1 MPTWDE
7 KQYAK
12 FLDARTRPSRELL
25 GRVPL
30 EAAKRVVDLGCG
42 PGNSTQLLWERW
54 PNAKVTGV
62 DSSAEML
69 RSAREL
75 APNIEWVQSDLRAYR
90 PEGPIDV
97 LFANAVFQWLP
108 DHERLLID
116 LLGWL
121 APGGAFAFQMP
132 YNANEPTHRW
142 MRELSGPWSEKLMSV
157 KRDAPVETPA
167 FYYDV
172 LAPRAKSVDIW
183 QTRYE
188 QVMPDAKA
196 IVEWVKG
203 TGLRPYLEAL
213 EGEEREAYLKGY
225 LEAVDGS
232 YPVRKDGQRLFPF
245 PRLFVVAVV

>member
-1 MPTWDE
+1 MPKWDD

-12 FLDARTRPSRELL
+12 FLDARTRPARELL

-30 EAAKRVVDLGCG
+30 AAASRVIDLGCG

-54 PNAKVTGV
+54 PEAKVTGV
-62 DSSAEML
+62 DNSPEML

-75 APNIEWVQSDLRAYR
+75 APDADWVQADASTYR
-90 PEGPIDV
+90 PKGLADV
-97 LFANAVFQWLP
+97 IFANAVFQWVP
-108 DHERLLID
+108 EHEKLLTG
-116 LLGWL
+116 LLDYL
-121 APGGAFAFQMP
+121 KPGGALAFQMP
-132 YNANEPTHRW
+132 YNANEPSHRW
-142 MRELSGPWSEKLMSV
+142 MRELQGPWSDKLRAV

-172 LAPRAKSVDIW
+172 LAPRVKFVDIW

-188 QVMPDAKA
+188 QVMPDANA

-213 EGEEREAYLKGY
+213 AGEERDAYLKAY
-225 LEAVDGS
+225 LQAIDGS
-232 YPVRKDGQRLFPF
+232 YPVRVDGKRLFPF
-245 PRLFVVAVV
+245 PRLFVVAVK

>member
-12 FLDARTRPSRELL
+12 FLDARTRPARELL
-25 GRVPL
+25 ARVPV
-30 EAAKRVVDLGCG
+30 EAASRVIDLGCG

-62 DSSAEML
+62 DNAAEML

-75 APNIEWVQSDLRAYR
+75 APKLDWVESDLRDYK
-90 PEGPIDV
+90 PEGKVDV
-97 LFANAVFQWLP
+97 VFANAVFQWLP
-108 DHERLLID
+108 DHENLLNE
-116 LLGWL
+116 LLSWL
-121 APGGAFAFQMP
+121 APGGALAFQMP

-142 MRELSGPWSEKLMSV
+142 MRELPGPWTERTKLV

-213 EGEEREAYLKGY
+213 QLDQRDAYLKDY
-225 LEAVDGS
+225 LAAVDES
-232 YPVRKDGQRLFPF
+232 YPVRKDGKRLFPF
-245 PRLFVVAVV
+245 PRLFVVAAI

>member
-1 MPTWDE
+1 MPTWDD

-12 FLDARTRPSRELL
+12 FLDARTRPARELL

-30 EAAKRVVDLGCG
+30 EAASRVVDLGCG

-62 DSSAEML
+62 DNSPEML
-69 RSAREL
+69 RGARESY
-75 APNIEWVQSDLRAYR
+75 PSVEWVQSDLRAYR
-90 PEGPIDV
+90 PETPIDV

-108 DHERLLID
+108 DHERLLSD

-121 APGGAFAFQMP
+121 KPGGAFAFQMP

-142 MRELSGPWSEKLMSV
+142 MRELPGPWSEKLKSV

-172 LAPRAKSVDIW
+172 LAPLAKSVDIW

-188 QVMPDAKA
+188 QVMPDATA

-213 EGEEREAYLKGY
+213 AGEERDAYLKAY
-225 LEAVDGS
+225 LQAVDGS
-232 YPVRKDGQRLFPF
+232 YPVRKDGKRLFPF